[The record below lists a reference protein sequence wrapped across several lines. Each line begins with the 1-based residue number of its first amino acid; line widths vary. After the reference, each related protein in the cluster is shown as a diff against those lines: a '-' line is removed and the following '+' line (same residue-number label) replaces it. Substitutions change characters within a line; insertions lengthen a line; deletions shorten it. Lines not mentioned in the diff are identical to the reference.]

1 MKRLLLIALPLLLL
15 LLAVPPLMLG
25 MPLWQLGNAV
35 SLATGLGAKL
45 ACSGR
50 FISGFDDARI
60 LDDLASYAAINRQ
73 LSLDF
78 GVDRV
83 EVSLFGL
90 APASATYR
98 PGLGCT
104 VNHGDTALVDA
115 LQPPARST
123 PPAQWPARD
132 GGFTAQQ
139 AAVEAALAAD
149 NAEGLQTRAL
159 LVLQRGELV
168 AESYAPGYNADSQLL
183 GWSMGKS
190 LMAIALGRMEA
201 LGLLPASPE
210 GPLFPEWGD
219 DDRARIR
226 LVQLLQMTSGLRWQ
240 EDYIPGSDST
250 HMLFHARNASSVA
263 LRSPGLHVPGKH
275 FYYSSGTSNLL
286 ARFAVARLGGP
297 QAQLDFFYA
306 QLLHPLGMHHTVL
319 EPDAE
324 GVVVASSF
332 VYASARDW
340 ARLGQLLLDDGRLQ
354 GRLFLPAG
362 WVARATAPNTSANEP
377 RYGYQL
383 WLNDGGAALRWPDLP
398 RSAFAMLGNRG
409 QAVLMVPEQALVVVR
424 LGWTAGAYPLSRKMG
439 ELLSRLQN
447 AR

>member
-25 MPLWQLGNAV
+25 MPLWQLCNAV

-149 NAEGLQTRAL
+149 NTEGLQTRAL

-168 AESYAPGYNADSQLL
+168 AESYAPGYNADS
-183 GWSMGKS
+183 
-190 LMAIALGRMEA
+190 
-201 LGLLPASPE
+201 
-210 GPLFPEWGD
+210 
-219 DDRARIR
+219 
-226 LVQLLQMTSGLRWQ
+226 
-240 EDYIPGSDST
+240 
-250 HMLFHARNASSVA
+250 
-263 LRSPGLHVPGKH
+263 
-275 FYYSSGTSNLL
+275 
-286 ARFAVARLGGP
+286 
-297 QAQLDFFYA
+297 
-306 QLLHPLGMHHTVL
+306 
-319 EPDAE
+319 
-324 GVVVASSF
+324 
-332 VYASARDW
+332 
-340 ARLGQLLLDDGRLQ
+340 
-354 GRLFLPAG
+354 
-362 WVARATAPNTSANEP
+362 
-377 RYGYQL
+377 
-383 WLNDGGAALRWPDLP
+383 
-398 RSAFAMLGNRG
+398 
-409 QAVLMVPEQALVVVR
+409 
-424 LGWTAGAYPLSRKMG
+424 
-439 ELLSRLQN
+439 
-447 AR
+447 